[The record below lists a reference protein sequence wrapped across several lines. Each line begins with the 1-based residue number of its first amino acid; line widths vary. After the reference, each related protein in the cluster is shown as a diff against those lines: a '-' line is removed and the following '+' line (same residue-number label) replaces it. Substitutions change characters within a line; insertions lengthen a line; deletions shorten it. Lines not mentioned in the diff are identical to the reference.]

1 MATTDTSWGNLREL
15 IRRRLGSGMVDVELT
30 DAQIDDAISSAL
42 REFRM
47 RSDASVKEGW
57 MFLELKFD
65 QRIYSLPDYVEDV
78 MDIERVSAAFF
89 SSFENAQ
96 YTNFLFNHLQNGQPF
111 DLLTF
116 HLERAFLDSLAMM
129 TAAKIAFRFHSGLD
143 GGQLGERSIL
153 GTTGLASEEQ
163 AEVPDT
169 RPTGSTMVDTPGAPV
184 DGSGSK
190 IVTPDKELEFSNR
203 LRLDGPHL
211 EILQRPRD
219 AGGETILVNL
229 MYSRTD
235 AELIMDKMTGR
246 FVSKYAMAESKITLG
261 NAYRKFSAI
270 PGPGGGLTL
279 PGDALVSEGK
289 EEIEKLEQD
298 ILDYLYGG
306 EPTQIIFA

>member
-1 MATTDTSWGNLREL
+1 
-15 IRRRLGSGMVDVELT
+15 
-30 DAQIDDAISSAL
+30 
-42 REFRM
+42 
-47 RSDASVKEGW
+47 
-57 MFLELKFD
+57 
-65 QRIYSLPDYVEDV
+65 
-78 MDIERVSAAFF
+78 
-89 SSFENAQ
+89 
-96 YTNFLFNHLQNGQPF
+96 
-111 DLLTF
+111 
-116 HLERAFLDSLAMM
+116 LERAFLDSLAIM

-143 GGQLGERSIL
+143 GSQLGERSIL

-184 DGSGSK
+184 GGSGST
-190 IVTPDKELEFSNR
+190 IITPDKEMEFSNR

-211 EILQRPRD
+211 EILQRPRS
-219 AGGETILVNL
+219 GSLEGEVILINL

-235 AELIMDKMTGR
+235 AELILDKMTGR

-279 PGDALVSEGK
+279 PGDALVAEGR

-298 ILDYLYGG
+298 VLDYLYGG

>member
-1 MATTDTSWGNLREL
+1 MPTTDTSWASLREL

-30 DAQIDDAISSAL
+30 DSQIDDGISSAL

-57 MFLELKFD
+57 MFLRIQRD
-65 QRIYSLPDYVEDV
+65 QRIYSLPDFVEDV
-78 MDIERVSAAFF
+78 MDIERTNRAFF
-89 SSFENAQ
+89 NSFENSQ
-96 YTNFLFNHLQNGQPF
+96 YANFLYSHLHNGAPF
-111 DLLTF
+111 DLLTY
-116 HLERAFLDSLAMM
+116 HLERAFFDSLAII
-129 TAAKIAFRFHSGLD
+129 TASKIAFRFHSGL
-143 GGQLGERSIL
+143 GGQQLGEISIV
-153 GTTGLASEEQ
+153 GSGLASEEQ
-163 AEVPDT
+163 AQVPST
-169 RPTGSTMVDTPGAPV
+169 RPTGSTMVDTPAAPV
-184 DGSGSK
+184 DGSGST
-190 IVTPDKELEFSNR
+190 IDTADKEMEFENR

-211 EILQRPRD
+211 ELLKRPRD
-219 AGGETILVNL
+219 SSGEVVLINL

-235 AELIMDKMTGR
+235 AELILDKMTGR

-279 PGDALVSEGK
+279 PGDALISEGK

-298 ILDYLYGG
+298 VLDYLYGG